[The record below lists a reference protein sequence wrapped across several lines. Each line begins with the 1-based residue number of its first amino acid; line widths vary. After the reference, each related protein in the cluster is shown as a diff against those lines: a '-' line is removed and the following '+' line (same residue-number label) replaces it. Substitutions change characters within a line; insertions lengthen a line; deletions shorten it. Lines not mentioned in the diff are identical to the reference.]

1 MPVLSLLTG
10 DTLVPTR
17 PPASTRM
24 QDKPALKHKHD
35 NISIQLSLIGD
46 SIMQRGLSDYMSGIQ
61 SAGKVIHKI
70 AMPLGQRVISISRL
84 WLHCSCRVKWIEIL
98 FMFLFLDWFPYHLL
112 YGAWFGMCFF
122 FLLLLCLHLACTRC
136 QVTDC
141 FLSSIYSRTASQVN
155 DPVNS
160 VPRNLKA
167 LWLLVREK

>member
-17 PPASTRM
+17 PLASTRM

-122 FLLLLCLHLACTRC
+122 FSSSSLLASRLHKVPSYRL
-136 QVTDC
+136 
-141 FLSSIYSRTASQVN
+141 FSIQYLQPYSVAS
-155 DPVNS
+155 
-160 VPRNLKA
+160 
-167 LWLLVREK
+167 